1 MMLLFLI
8 SATITVFLLAAG
20 LILLLGG
27 DEPVDARLME
37 IAASPSS
44 GTSSIFE
51 ESSQSGL
58 AQMATGISSIF
69 KTVRGLIT
77 G

>member
-8 SATITVFLLAAG
+8 SATITLFLLAAG
-20 LILLLGG
+20 VILLLGG

-44 GTSSIFE
+44 GTAMWNPFDPDVFTQLVRSS
-51 ESSQSGL
+51 
-58 AQMATGISSIF
+58 
-69 KTVRGLIT
+69 
-77 G
+77 